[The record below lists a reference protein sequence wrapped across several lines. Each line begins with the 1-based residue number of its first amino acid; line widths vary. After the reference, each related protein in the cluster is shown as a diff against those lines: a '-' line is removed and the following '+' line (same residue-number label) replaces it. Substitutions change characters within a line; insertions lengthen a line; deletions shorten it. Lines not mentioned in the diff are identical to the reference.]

1 MSWPGADDSPGD
13 YGADQHQPDRPT
25 DIASLGV
32 FRNNRLVELTPS
44 QVERALK
51 LMSRPFEDL
60 PQMPFFAPL
69 FSYTTDWQKM
79 EIAYPLVDASFHVG
93 RLLTPPEADALA
105 YYRAKFCSRAAWAPP
120 AVLLTAAYLT
130 HRGRSTFRFPF
141 YTPKPASF
149 NPMSFPSAS
158 MPFISGPAAVRLWHL
173 LRFAA
178 YGLMSQLVVKN
189 IIYSYAQTS
198 TLVGALRDDRLKV
211 LRETMPQRRQGTV
224 RPHSPQTANPAEPGR
239 TTASSTPAP
248 PTDFSAAPQ
257 QARQQPRWAQQAPE
271 SQSAPQD
278 DDDSY
283 LFDDASPVAPSQ
295 RQTPPSGSRPSS
307 GGGSA
312 WDRIRERAR
321 SEEGAAWNPGQQQDG
336 MPAGRQRGEQYTY
349 THADQEK
356 ADRETTM
363 NGYLRIAF
371 EPLGASSDANANA
384 SGQSLQLAMAS
395 ETSSLPSTATPP
407 PVAVREATEGR
418 IPLTT
423 TFTPSATDCGG
434 IYLPSS
440 LMVYVIDNEPSCLPT
455 GFSTSDSSFFYSP
468 GIACPS
474 GYWTACH
481 DTTGASSITTV
492 TCCPTYGDIS
502 LSCVPNPED
511 LRNVWETL
519 FCTWIAP
526 PSPGTVITVTESSNG
541 GRTSTVTESV
551 ASPGGVN
558 AYGVRMLYQASD
570 LQTSTSTT
578 STTSTATTST
588 ATASTATASTDG
600 TSTTS
605 SPTGSG
611 PSQTT
616 TPDADSTGGLSE
628 GAKAAI
634 GVVVPVVVLG
644 AVLLGLALWWRRRKR
659 AQQQQ
664 REQYPSQYPP
674 PNALAEMPGY
684 QQQQQQQQLQLL
696 QLQQQQPGAP
706 PPKSGDGWNKSAE
719 YYYYGGAA
727 PPQGPHELP
736 GSRDQPS
743 EMPSTMQAVELP
755 SSRTYPK

>member
-60 PQMPFFAPL
+60 PQLPFFAPL

-224 RPHSPQTANPAEPGR
+224 RPHSPATANPAEPER

-248 PTDFSAAPQ
+248 PTDFSGAPQ

-271 SQSAPQD
+271 SQSAPQ

-321 SEEGAAWNPGQQQDG
+321 SEEGAAWNPGQQQDRT
-336 MPAGRQRGEQYTY
+336 PAGRQRGEQYTY

-356 ADRETTM
+356 AHLSGRETAM
-363 NGYLRIAF
+363 NDPWALPRQKS
-371 EPLGASSDANANA
+371 EPEGASSDANANA
-384 SGQSLQLAMAS
+384 NGQSLQLAMAS

-511 LRNVWETL
+511 LRHVWETL

-526 PSPGTVITVTESSNG
+526 ASPGTVITVTESFNG

-551 ASPGGVN
+551 TSPGGVN

-588 ATASTATASTDG
+588 ASTSTATASTDG
-600 TSTTS
+600 ASTAS
-605 SPTGSG
+605 SPIVSG
-611 PSQTT
+611 NPSQTT
-616 TPDADSTGGLSE
+616 TPDAGSTGGLSE

-674 PNALAEMPGY
+674 PNALVEMPGY
-684 QQQQQQQQLQLL
+684 KQQQE
-696 QLQQQQPGAP
+696 LQQQQHGAP
-706 PPKSGDGWNKSAE
+706 PPGSGGGWNKPAE
-719 YYYYGGAA
+719 YYYYYGGGA

-755 SSRTYPK
+755 SSQTYPK